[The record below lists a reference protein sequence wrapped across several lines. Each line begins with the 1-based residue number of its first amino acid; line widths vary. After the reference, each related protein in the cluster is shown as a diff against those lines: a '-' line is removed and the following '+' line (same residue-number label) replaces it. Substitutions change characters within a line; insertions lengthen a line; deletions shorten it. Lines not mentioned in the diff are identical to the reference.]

1 MNFLAAYIMKG
12 RMEAMLVA
20 SSLVLLSLI
29 ISPISIVSSATV
41 ALVTLRRGAVEG
53 LYVLAWSALASAV
66 LGFFLLGSF
75 QFALLYVAMLWLP
88 IWLISIVLREGRH
101 LSLAVE
107 IAVMIGLVGVVGAY
121 LFVSDLPNVW
131 VAIMTQ
137 FLNVAAAN
145 APLQADQLLLAQNN
159 IGLFSH
165 YMTGMVAAGSVFSL
179 LLGLFLGRW
188 WQASLYN
195 PGGFGQEFLSLSTQ
209 PRLAVGT
216 LAVTAVAWFS
226 SSGIVSEILRNG
238 SILLLVLYIFIGSA
252 VVQGWFAERKLS
264 ALTIPMFYLT
274 LFLVPYTVVPVAL
287 IGLADAWLNLRTKK
301 PTI

>member
-12 RMEAMLVA
+12 RLQAMLVA
-20 SSLVLLSLI
+20 SSLALLSLI
-29 ISPISIVSSATV
+29 ITPISIVSSATV

-53 LYVLAWSALASAV
+53 LYVLGCSALASAA

-75 QFALLYVAMLWLP
+75 QFALLYVAILWLP

-107 IAVMIGLVGVVGAY
+107 IAVMMGLLGVVGAY
-121 LFVSDLPNVW
+121 LFVSDLANAW
-131 VAIMTQ
+131 VAILTQ
-137 FLNVAAAN
+137 MLNMAAAN
-145 APLQADQLLLAQNN
+145 SPLQPDQLLQVQNN
-159 IGLFSH
+159 IGLMSH

-179 LLGLFLGRW
+179 LFGLFLGRW
-188 WQASLYN
+188 WQANLYN

-209 PRLAVGT
+209 PRLAIGT

-226 SSGIVSEILRNG
+226 SGIFSEILRNS
-238 SILLLVLYIFIGSA
+238 SILLLVLYTFIGSA
-252 VVQGWFAERKLS
+252 VVHGWFAGRKLS
-264 ALTIPMFYLT
+264 AFTIPMFYLT
-274 LFLVPYTVVPVAL
+274 MFLVPYTAVPVAL